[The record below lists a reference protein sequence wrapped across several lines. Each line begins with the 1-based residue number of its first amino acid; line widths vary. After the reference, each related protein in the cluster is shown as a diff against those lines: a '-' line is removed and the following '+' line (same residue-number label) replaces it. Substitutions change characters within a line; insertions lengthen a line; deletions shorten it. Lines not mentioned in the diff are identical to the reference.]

1 MDDNMQEL
9 IDLVR
14 DHKGIENQI
23 QKMIENKCEVES
35 ATLLRVVQGNHYE
48 FLSLN
53 WKKLNRLEYK

>member
-1 MDDNMQEL
+1 MNSNMQEL

-14 DHKGIENQI
+14 DHKGIEVRI
-23 QKMIENKCEVES
+23 QEMIANRCEIES